1 MERSIKTGI
10 LAAALLP
17 AALLFASPAS
27 AGWVIDVVDPD
38 FPAAT
43 TTYYFQDDK
52 ARVEG
57 LIPDLAFIIDLASG
71 EGYII
76 DLKAGRYAGGE
87 IGQVEDA
94 LREERRKGDAG
105 EPEETTDR
113 DGGEREVVFPQ
124 VFLERSLDAE
134 KVAGFDSEHYRILL
148 DEEMVEELWL
158 SPVVGALKEGRAAA
172 FFSFLERMTGGSPAE
187 TADFPP
193 GYDEHPDYLELL
205 RTGFPLRR
213 TLYFVG
219 EKNTVEV
226 TKATKKN
233 LPEGFFALP
242 AGMEESDY
250 LGLFLGRH

>member
-1 MERSIKTGI
+1 MERSTRHGT
-10 LAAALLP
+10 LAAALL
-17 AALLFASPAS
+17 AALLLFPSPAS

-38 FPAAT
+38 FPTET

-57 LIPDLAFIIDLASG
+57 LIAGLAFIIDLASG

-76 DLKAGRYAGGE
+76 DVKAGRYAGGE
-87 IGQVEDA
+87 IGQVEEA
-94 LREERRKGDAG
+94 LREERLKGDAG
-105 EPEETTDR
+105 EPEETTEDA
-113 DGGEREVVFPQ
+113 GGEREAVFPL
-124 VFLERSLDAE
+124 VLLERSLDAE
-134 KVAGFDSEHYRILL
+134 KVAGFDSEHYRVLL
-148 DEEMVEELWL
+148 EEELVEELWL
-158 SPVVGALKEGRAAA
+158 SPAVGALKEGRAAA

-219 EKNTVEV
+219 EKNIVEV
-226 TKATKKN
+226 TKAAEKA
-233 LPEGFFALP
+233 LPEGLFTLP

-250 LGLFLGRH
+250 PALFLGRR